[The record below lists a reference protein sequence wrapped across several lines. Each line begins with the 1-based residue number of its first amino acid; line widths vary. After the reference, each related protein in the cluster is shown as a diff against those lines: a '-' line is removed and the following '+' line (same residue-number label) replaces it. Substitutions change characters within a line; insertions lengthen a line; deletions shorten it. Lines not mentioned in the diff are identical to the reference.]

1 LIFVRLFLGLV
12 LSSIISFAGYRKQ
25 ALTASGMTSAVA
37 VGTLIVGFGGW
48 AWGSLLAAFF
58 VSSSLLS
65 YYRRADKSA
74 VSNEF
79 AKGPRRDWGQVLAN
93 GALGALLA
101 VGYRLLPHLVLFAA
115 FVGALAT
122 VGSDTWATEIGV
134 LSRRPPRLV
143 TTGRVVSSGTSGSV
157 TRIGSL
163 AALGG
168 ALFIGLCAI
177 LFAWAAGRMT
187 GQPVALE
194 ILWPVLPFAGVSGL
208 IGAFFD
214 SLLGATVQHIY
225 YCRLCDK
232 ETEQATHHCGSP
244 SKPLRGWRW
253 LDNDMVNFISSGVGA
268 LIAAGLWIFIV
279 GQ

>member
-1 LIFVRLFLGLV
+1 L
-12 LSSIISFAGYRKQ
+12 LSSIISFTGYRKQ
-25 ALTASGMTSAVA
+25 ALTASGLASAVL
-37 VGTLIVGFGGW
+37 VGTLIVGLGGW

-74 VSNEF
+74 VVDEF

-93 GALGALLA
+93 GGLGALLA
-101 VGYRLLPHLVLFAA
+101 VGYRLLPHPGLFAA
-115 FVGALAT
+115 FVGAIAT

-143 TTGRVVSSGTSGSV
+143 TTGRVVSTGTSGSV
-157 TRIGSL
+157 TLAGSL
-163 AALGG
+163 AAFAG

-177 LFAWAAGRMT
+177 LFAWAAGLIT

-194 ILWPVLPFAGVSGL
+194 RLWPVLPIAGVSGL

-214 SLLGATVQHIY
+214 SILGATVQHIY
-225 YCRLCDK
+225 YCPLCDK
-232 ETEQATHHCGSP
+232 ETEQAMHHCGSP
-244 SKPLRGWRW
+244 SHPLRGWRW
-253 LDNDMVNFISSGVGA
+253 LDNDLVNFISSGVGA
-268 LIAAGLWIFIV
+268 LLAAGLWIFIV